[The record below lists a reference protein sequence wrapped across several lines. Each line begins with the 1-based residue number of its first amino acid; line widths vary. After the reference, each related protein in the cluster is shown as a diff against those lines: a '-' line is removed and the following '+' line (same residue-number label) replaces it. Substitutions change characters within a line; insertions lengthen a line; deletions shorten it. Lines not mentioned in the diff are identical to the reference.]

1 MAVDAP
7 KFPSLEFGVRIDGQ
21 EPLRYI
27 SYRGASMPN
36 TAVDDPWKIFSRIFS
51 NTGMTDAQL
60 LRTLADRKSV
70 LDFLQDDIGR
80 LSSRF
85 TGADKAR
92 LDAHLAG
99 IQRNREAAHDGHAE
113 LRVAHAAR
121 EDRPARHG
129 ELPDDRDDPDGP
141 HDARAHVR
149 PDERRDLHVR
159 ELGQLAVLP
168 WIGVNEEHHT
178 LSHGGDSDAANT
190 EKLVKINIWH
200 AEQVKYIADKLA
212 AAPDADG
219 TTVLDNSLIVWGN
232 ELGVG
237 NTHSY
242 KNIPWALIGGA
253 GGSLKM
259 GRYLQYASQPHNN
272 MLASIAQAFGL
283 TDVTK
288 FGDPAVATGM
298 FTNML
303 A

>member
-51 NTGMTDAQL
+51 TTGMTDAQL

-99 IQRNREAAHDGHAE
+99 IQRIEKQLTTGTQSCASPMLPAKIDPRAMANFPMIATIQMDLMTLALTCG
-113 LRVAHAAR
+113 LTNVATFMFANS
-121 EDRPARHG
+121 DSW
-129 ELPDDRDDPDGP
+129 
-141 HDARAHVR
+141 
-149 PDERRDLHVR
+149 
-159 ELGQLAVLP
+159 QYFP

-178 LSHGGDSDAANT
+178 LSHGSDSDAANT